1 MNSLEKDSLQ
11 KRYFHKLRNKIV
23 GIPINFITAAI
34 VPRGLG
40 IDNYGNFSFIT
51 DFFTKFVNFIDS
63 GTSTCLYSKLSK
75 KPEEVALMRF
85 YRGYFVI
92 GTLLMFL
99 ILAAI
104 FLINEQNSIWV
115 GQKTIFIWLGF
126 LWGILNWANSI
137 VQFIVDAYGLTV
149 ESELAAIK
157 QKFIGLCILGLIF
170 FLGKINLFVFFIYN
184 LFMFLVMLFLWWK
197 VLKKNNVPLIPEK
210 KLGFGLTKKYSKE
223 FYNFSAPL
231 FVGIFFA
238 FLVGFAD
245 RWLLQ
250 IFAGSYEQGLYSL
263 SFKVGSLCFLFT
275 HSLTPLFHREIYKAH
290 GEGKPEEMRRL
301 FLRFV
306 PMFYSIAVCISVF
319 FSFQSNNV
327 MVILGGESFKGASV
341 VPIAL
346 MSLSPIHQTYGQLNS
361 AVYFA
366 LGRTAL
372 YRNIGV
378 IMKIF
383 GLGLVYFLLA
393 PTEKMGLNMG
403 STGLALKMVLV
414 QIVAQNVLL
423 WYNTKFLKI
432 SFIKMLMHQIIS
444 IFIIGSVARASTY
457 LANYFIKDLILS
469 FLIAGVFYLVL
480 LIGVLFFL
488 PKLFST
494 SNDEIFQQ
502 ITTIKKRFS
511 Q

>member
-1 MNSLEKDSLQ
+1 MNSIEKDSLQ

-92 GTLLMFL
+92 GAFMIFL

-115 GQKTIFIWLGF
+115 GQKTIFVWLGF

-149 ESELAAIK
+149 EGELAAIK

-231 FVGIFFA
+231 FVGIFLA

-403 STGLALKMVLV
+403 ATGLALKMVLL
-414 QIVAQNVLL
+414 QIVGQNVLL
-423 WYNTKFLKI
+423 WFNTKFLNI
-432 SFIKMLMHQIIS
+432 SFMRMLGHQIIS
-444 IFIIGSVARASTY
+444 F
-457 LANYFIKDLILS
+457 
-469 FLIAGVFYLVL
+469 L
-480 LIGVLFFL
+480 LIGGSAGLATIIANNLTENIIISFIIAGIAYLAFLLFVLYIL
-488 PKLFST
+488 PSLFST
-494 SNDEIFQQ
+494 SREEIIQKTNQLKTF
-502 ITTIKKRFS
+502 F
-511 Q
+511 